1 MNHLHK
7 PRREILKGAS
17 ALMLTVGIASASI
30 LTSRK
35 SFAQQSPTP
44 SCGKQTPSQMEG
56 PFFTP
61 LSPERTSLL
70 EPNMKAPR
78 MKLVGQVVDTSCRPI
93 PGALLDFWQCDDKG
107 HYDNE
112 GYRLRGHQHTN
123 NKGEFF
129 LETLI
134 PGEYPGRTPHFH
146 VKVRG
151 KSRHVLTTQLY
162 LPNHPRNRRDFLFDP
177 KLLLSAQGS
186 ELRFQFVLSAI

>member
-1 MNHLHK
+1 
-7 PRREILKGAS
+7 
-17 ALMLTVGIASASI
+17 
-30 LTSRK
+30 
-35 SFAQQSPTP
+35 
-44 SCGKQTPSQMEG
+44 
-56 PFFTP
+56 
-61 LSPERTSLL
+61 
-70 EPNMKAPR
+70 